1 MSAQATDDDIIEVK
15 LSKGSIA
22 ALAKVMGGGGG
33 GLAGGKGGGGLAGLM
48 KIGGKGMMVLGGIG
62 IAIGAILGAVKA
74 LTGSS
79 PMLKQMF
86 KLMNFGIMMI
96 FRPIGDF
103 IGFML
108 RPILVLLLRN
118 FIIPWYKDMMPIMQ
132 SIGSIFGSSL
142 AKDLDAFFK
151 DPAQVIADALNG
163 LGDWAATQ
171 LNSMLDGTF
180 DWADLGTRIWEA
192 VKVIITNLPTVTL
205 IKFIAEI
212 IQKMDLSKLSG
223 AFTEVGTKI
232 KTAITTW
239 FQGGIDAI
247 TGGLGFIQTSIST
260 WFQSGIDKITGG
272 IDFVRSFIINWFS
285 KEMGKIVGGATFVYT
300 SISTWFS
307 KEIDKITGG
316 LDFVRSF
323 IINWFSKEMGK
334 IVGGATFVYTEIFNW
349 FWNGLN
355 SIQASWQDLWSWIS
369 EWIKKGINNVSSSIG
384 LGNIIGNADGGM
396 ITEPIL
402 GFGKSGQMY
411 SFGEKGSEE
420 VIPHGQ
426 SAGGG
431 GGGIT
436 LNISVGN
443 ISSEGDMRN
452 FESRVMEVLENAN
465 SRRGRV

>member
-22 ALAKVMGGGGG
+22 ALAKAMGGGGG
-33 GLAGGKGGGGLAGLM
+33 GLAGGKGGGGLGGLM
-48 KIGGKGMMVLGGIG
+48 KLGGKGMMVLGGIS

-132 SIGSIFGSSL
+132 AIGSIFGSSL

-285 KEMGKIVGGATFVYT
+285 KEMGKIVGGTAFVYT
-300 SISTWFS
+300 NI
-307 KEIDKITGG
+307 KD
-316 LDFVRSF
+316 
-323 IINWFSKEMGK
+323 
-334 IVGGATFVYTEIFNW
+334 W

-355 SIQASWQDLWSWIS
+355 SIETSWNDLWSWIS

>member
-1 MSAQATDDDIIEVK
+1 MSAQATDDDTIEVK

-48 KIGGKGMMVLGGIG
+48 KIGGKGMMVLGGIS

-132 SIGSIFGSSL
+132 AIGSIFGSSL

-285 KEMGKIVGGATFVYT
+285 KEMGKIVGGTAFVYT
-300 SISTWFS
+300 NI
-307 KEIDKITGG
+307 KD
-316 LDFVRSF
+316 
-323 IINWFSKEMGK
+323 
-334 IVGGATFVYTEIFNW
+334 W

-355 SIQASWQDLWSWIS
+355 SIETSWNDLWSWIS